1 MHAIKVKEGMHLL
14 PPPRLLKGS
23 ASRPYNMGPEA
34 PWTHWKTCAL
44 RALWDSFH
52 KCLMIDG

>member
-23 ASRPYNMGPEA
+23 ASRPYMGPEA